1 MADQTLARYV
11 NELNVLTLLRT
22 KGPTSRA
29 SLSRQLELTPA
40 TMSRLVGEMARR
52 GLLREADGSPN
63 NPDSRAPGR
72 PGVEIGIDPGGAA
85 FLGVE
90 IGVGI
95 VRFCL
100 LDLAAAPVDTAQ
112 TKVAPDI
119 APDAVVKMIA
129 RHVEKLRRS
138 PRHGAKIR
146 AIGVTVPGLVTLD
159 GDVVHLPIL
168 GWRDVNLRARLSD
181 AVGMPCFVENNAT
194 AAAFGAVYTQPSLQK
209 DCAIFLKLGAGC
221 GGAAIVNGRLLR
233 GAAGTAGEFGHMRI
247 AGSGRLCHCGQR
259 GCLETT
265 VNLAAMARL
274 FNSAAPEADPAHIQL
289 PEEMAVAAR
298 RRDPAALRALASLRR
313 HLGLGLVTLVNIF
326 NPSTIVLGGV
336 MRPMIELCLDQLRD
350 TVAKGIVPGTL
361 VPEIRMS
368 ALGIFEC
375 AVGAAAV
382 AHHHSFDIANFDFS
396 QRELAFSPP
405 AAP

>member
-11 NELNVLTLLRT
+11 NELNVLTLLRI
-22 KGPTSRA
+22 KGATSRA
-29 SLSRQLELTPA
+29 SLSRQLALTPA

-52 GLLREADGSPN
+52 GLLRETLDAAPGAN
-63 NPDSRAPGR
+63 SRSPGR
-72 PGVEIGIDPGGAA
+72 PGVEIGIDPGGAY

-100 LDLAAAPVDTAQ
+100 LDLAAAPIDTAEAN
-112 TKVAPDI
+112 VATDI
-119 APDAVVKMIA
+119 APTAVVRLIA
-129 RHVEKLRRS
+129 RHFAKLRRL
-138 PRHGAKIR
+138 PRFTGKIR
-146 AIGVTVPGLVTLD
+146 AVGVTVPGLVTLD

-168 GWRDVNLRARLSD
+168 GWRDINLRARLSE
-181 AVGMPCFVENNAT
+181 AVGLPCFVENNAT
-194 AAAFGAVYTQPSLQK
+194 AAAFGAVYTQPALQS

-247 AGSGRLCHCGQR
+247 AGGGRLCHCGQR
-259 GCLETT
+259 GCLETM
-265 VNLAAMARL
+265 VNLDAMARL
-274 FNSAAPEADPAHIQL
+274 YKRDAGGDPAHIQL
-289 PEEMAVAAR
+289 PQAIARAAR
-298 RRDPAALRALASLRR
+298 LGDPSARAAIASLAR
-313 HLGLGLVTLVNIF
+313 HLGLGLVTLANVF
-326 NPSTIVLGGV
+326 NPSVIVLGGI
-336 MRPMIELCLDQLRD
+336 MRPVIELCLDKLR
-350 TVAKGIVPGTL
+350 TNVAERIVPGAL
-361 VPEIRMS
+361 VPDIRMS

-405 AAP
+405 VAQ

>member
-1 MADQTLARYV
+1 V

-40 TMSRLVGEMARR
+40 TMSRLVGEMTRR
-52 GLLREADGSPN
+52 GLLREVAGAASDQ
-63 NPDSRAPGR
+63 DARAPGR
-72 PGVEIGIDPGGAA
+72 PGVEIGIDPGGAY

-100 LDLAAAPVDTAQ
+100 LDLAAAPVDSAEATVA
-112 TKVAPDI
+112 TDVAP
-119 APDAVVKMIA
+119 PAVVRLIA
-129 RHVEKLRRS
+129 RHVAKLRRS
-138 PRHGAKIR
+138 PRFGQNIRSVGA
-146 AIGVTVPGLVTLD
+146 TVPGLVTLD

-168 GWRDVNLRARLSD
+168 GWRDVNLRARLSE
-181 AVGMPCFVENNAT
+181 AVGVPCFVENNAT

-247 AGSGRLCHCGQR
+247 AANGPRCHCGQR
-259 GCLETT
+259 GCLETM
-265 VNLAAMARL
+265 VNLGAMARL
-274 FNSAAPEADPAHIQL
+274 YKSDDGVGDPAHIHL
-289 PEEMAVAAR
+289 PARIARAAR
-298 RRDPAALRALASLRR
+298 RRDPAALAAVASLAR
-313 HLGLGLVTLVNIF
+313 HLGLGLVALTNIF
-326 NPSTIVLGGV
+326 NPSTIVLGGI
-336 MRPMIELCLDQLRD
+336 MRPLIELCLDRLRKTLAD
-350 TVAKGIVPGTL
+350 GIVPGAL

-368 ALGIFEC
+368 ALGLLEC